1 MSNTQPQN
9 VQSATIDVSPP
20 PALGDRS
27 APPALAT
34 VFAMVPLMLRST
46 ATRGRL
52 LALGALGLVGV
63 VIAIILRNAETSD
76 DFTPIDF
83 VARYG
88 LTLLVPIVA
97 LVVASA
103 SFGNL
108 IERRTLVYL
117 WLRPIRRW
125 QIAAAAFIAG
135 LVIVLPLV
143 VIPTTALAVILGDSD
158 DIVGSL
164 VASAAGAVAYG
175 GLFTLLGLLTQRAL
189 AWGLV
194 FILVWEGFVAGL
206 SRGAGQFAL
215 STYTRSL
222 LAQIADAST
231 LVDRPY
237 QVTTS
242 LIVCG
247 AVALVAFALTS
258 WRLSNMDVD

>member
-1 MSNTQPQN
+1 MTLSQNTPAPN
-9 VQSATIDVSPP
+9 VNLSALPASGDRPSPP
-20 PALGDRS
+20 ILS
-27 APPALAT
+27 T
-34 VFAMVPLMLRST
+34 VIAMVPLMLRSV

-52 LALGALGLVGV
+52 IALSALGLVGV
-63 VIAIILRNAETSD
+63 ILAIVLRNAVTAD

-103 SFGNL
+103 TLGTL

-125 QIAAAAFIAG
+125 QIAAAALIAG
-135 LVIVLPLV
+135 FVIVIPLV
-143 VIPTTALAVILGDSD
+143 VIPTTAIAAILGTGDE
-158 DIVGSL
+158 IVGSL
-164 VASAAGAVAYG
+164 VAAAAGAVGYT

-194 FILVWEGFVAGL
+194 YILVWEGFIANL

-215 STYTRSL
+215 STYTRSI
-222 LAQIADAST
+222 LAQIADAMSF
-231 LVDRPY
+231 VDRPY
-237 QVTTS
+237 QVATC

-247 AVALVAFALTS
+247 AVAAVAFLLMS
-258 WRLSNMDVD
+258 WRLSTMDVD